1 LTEIRYNRALHAIAL
16 LTAAATFPLIFM
28 GGLVTSHQAGMSV
41 PDWPNSYGYNMFL
54 FPPSLWVGGIRYEHI
69 HRLAGAAVGLLSIV
83 LAVCAWWMESRRWVR
98 WLAYG
103 VLGAVIFQGILGGLR
118 VVLVK
123 LNLAIVHACFAQAF
137 FCLAALVALATSR
150 RWMEPH
156 AAPTVVGHRRLAIL
170 GVITVAVIYSQLI
183 VGAVMRHYRAG
194 LAITDL
200 PLAYGK
206 LLPPTNAAGLDRIN
220 HLRQFP
226 PAVKVIRGEDFPAF
240 EQLTERVTLAQ
251 VWIHFAHRIGAL
263 CVTAAV
269 LAMAIHVLRK
279 HRWQRELLIPAL
291 VLLLLLTA
299 QLTLGVLTVLLWK
312 PADIASAHVAVGA
325 LTLMT
330 AFVLT
335 ARAVGSALADGIVAA
350 PTELLSA
357 EADPTRSPPSGRGG
371 QARRLNDEFAGAS
384 SLSLGVKVN

>member
-1 LTEIRYNRALHAIAL
+1 LAIKPLTTIRYNRALHTIAL
-16 LTAAATFPLIFM
+16 LTAAGTFPLIFM

-54 FPPSLWVGGIRYEHI
+54 FPPRLWVGGILYEHT
-69 HRLAGAAVGLLSIV
+69 HRLMGSIVGILSII
-83 LAVCAWWMESRRWVR
+83 LAACAWKTESRRWVR
-98 WLAYG
+98 WLAYA
-103 VLGAVIFQGILGGLR
+103 VLGAVVFQGVLGGLR

-137 FCLAALVALATSR
+137 FCLAWLVALVTSR
-150 RWMEPH
+150 HWMEPH
-156 AAPTVVGHRRLAIL
+156 AQATGVGHRRLAIL
-170 GVITVAVIYSQLI
+170 GVIAVAVIYSQLI

-206 LLPPTNAAGLDRIN
+206 LLPPSDAAGLERIN
-220 HLRQFP
+220 RLRQFP
-226 PAVKVIRGEDFPAF
+226 PAVKVIRGEDVPAF

-269 LAMAIHVLRK
+269 LALATHVLQK
-279 HRWQRELLIPAL
+279 HRWQRDLLIPAL
-291 VLLLLLTA
+291 ALLVLLTA

-312 PADIASAHVAVGA
+312 PADVASAHVAVGA
-325 LTLMT
+325 LTLMV
-330 AFVLT
+330 AFVIT
-335 ARAVGSALADGIVAA
+335 SRAFSRLACEPCLGAL
-350 PTELLSA
+350 ELKS
-357 EADPTRSPPSGRGG
+357 SGRAP
-371 QARRLNDEFAGAS
+371 QAGRLN
-384 SLSLGVKVN
+384 GVGQLPEMKVAIN